1 MFTYPYLLACKQYP
15 LKVTIVMT
23 NFSVFQK
30 FVLKKVSLFFRW
42 FQTDF
47 VARFFSNPRKNLFN
61 W

>member
-1 MFTYPYLLACKQYP
+1 MFTYPYLLACKQCP

-47 VARFFSNPRKNLFN
+47 FGKVFFKPKKKPL
-61 W
+61 